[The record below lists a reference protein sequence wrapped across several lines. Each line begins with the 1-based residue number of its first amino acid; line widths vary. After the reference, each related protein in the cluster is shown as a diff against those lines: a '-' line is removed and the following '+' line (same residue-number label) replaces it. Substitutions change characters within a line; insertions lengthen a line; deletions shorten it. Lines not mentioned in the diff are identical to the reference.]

1 MAELIEQPKANVSLY
16 KLVARGITPAVLLL
30 GLLLLALYH
39 FNIVLSTTQTQNDLL
54 QGITAMSQDRLEV
67 DFQRDAG
74 INRPEMIYNALP
86 LISYTEVNSTIS
98 IDGHVQNLWNNLH
111 GYSFDARHNQIFA
124 TTSGSGW
131 QVTQVVQLVNDHTM
145 TVTYQFTARPV
156 GTASPR
162 RVTLDIAHV
171 HVNTTVVDN
180 TTPRDTA
187 MWYYPAVQGATF
199 TAEELPLVVQNPR
212 TPYDPNAPQSF
223 APMGQTTVQV
233 SGPALASTPITI
245 DDAAGA
251 VVGQQQEWWAS
262 QITTHYA
269 LTDPTV
275 NQFISLG
282 TETITFTPFSGNAG
296 TPVALPLPASGS

>member
-1 MAELIEQPKANVSLY
+1 MAELINQPEANVSLY
-16 KLVARGITPAVLLL
+16 KLVARSITPVVLLA

-39 FNIVLSTTQTQNDLL
+39 FNVVLSATQTQNDLL
-54 QGITAMSQDRLEV
+54 RGITAMSQNRLEV

-74 INRPEMIYNALP
+74 ANRPEMIYNSLP
-86 LISYTEVNSTIS
+86 LISYADVDSTIS
-98 IDGHVQNLWNNLH
+98 IDGHVQNLWNTFH
-111 GYSFDARHNQIFA
+111 GYSFDARRHQIFA
-124 TTSGSGW
+124 TTSGNGW

-156 GTASPR
+156 GTTSPR
-162 RVTLDIAHV
+162 SVALDIAHV
-171 HVNTTVVDN
+171 HVNTTVVD
-180 TTPRDTA
+180 TTTQQYHA
-187 MWYYPAVQGATF
+187 VWFYPAVQGATF
-199 TAEELPLVVQNPR
+199 TAEELPLLVQNPR
-212 TPYDPNAPQSF
+212 TPYNPNTPQSF

-269 LTDPTV
+269 LPNPPV
-275 NQFISLG
+275 NQFIPLG
-282 TETITFTPFSGNAG
+282 TETITFTPSSGNAG
-296 TPVALPLPASGS
+296 TPVALPLP